1 MDIFEAILTRRSV
14 RKYTSQPVPEE
25 VVKRLLSA
33 AMQAP
38 SAGNQQPW
46 HFIVVTRRKQLNAMA
61 EVLPYG
67 KMLTQ
72 APLSIVICA
81 DMIGLKHQDY
91 WVQDCS
97 AATQNLLLAAHAS
110 GLGAVWLG
118 VYPREDRIQ
127 NITRLLE
134 LPNHVD
140 PLCAVALGFPVEKV
154 EPEDRYREERVH
166 RNVW

>member
-14 RKYTSQPVPEE
+14 RKYTSQLVPEE

-46 HFIVVTRRKQLNAMA
+46 HFILVTRREQLNAMA

-81 DMIGLKHQDY
+81 GMIGLKHQDY

-97 AATQNLLLAAHAS
+97 AATQNLLLAANAS

-134 LPNHVD
+134 LPNYVV
-140 PLCAVALGFPVEKV
+140 PLCAVALGFPAEKV
-154 EPEDRYREERVH
+154 ELEDRYREERVH

>member
-14 RKYTSQPVPEE
+14 RQYTSHLVPKK

-46 HFIVVTRRKQLNAMA
+46 HFIVVTRREQLNAMA
-61 EVLPYG
+61 EVLPKG
-67 KMLTQ
+67 KMLAQ
-72 APLSIVICA
+72 APLGIMVCA
-81 DMIGLKHQDY
+81 DTTDLKHQDY
-91 WVQDCS
+91 WVQDCA

-118 VYPREDRIQ
+118 VYPREDRVQ
-127 NITRLLE
+127 NLTQLFQ
-134 LPNHVD
+134 LPDYVV
-140 PLCAVALGFPVEKV
+140 PFCAVALGYPAIKV
-154 EPEDRYREERVH
+154 EPQNRYQEERVH
-166 RNVW
+166 RDVW

>member
-14 RKYTSQPVPEE
+14 RQYTSHLVPKK

-46 HFIVVTRRKQLNAMA
+46 HFIVVTRREQLNAMA
-61 EVLPYG
+61 EVLPKG
-67 KMLTQ
+67 KMLAQ
-72 APLSIVICA
+72 APLGIMVCA
-81 DMIGLKHQDY
+81 DTTDLKHQDY
-91 WVQDCS
+91 WVQDCA

-118 VYPREDRIQ
+118 VYPRGPCPESHPALSA
-127 NITRLLE
+127 TRLCGPILRGCAW
-134 LPNHVD
+134 LPGD
-140 PLCAVALGFPVEKV
+140 KG
-154 EPEDRYREERVH
+154 
-166 RNVW
+166 